1 MIECSMAWR
10 GASLDVNGSWRPCCR
25 YAQPNQQM
33 QMKTPYLKDSGGNLN
48 SLHNSDHMIALRNA
62 LSNDQRVNECK
73 WCWDEEDA
81 GIKSYREIMNEI
93 VSKQKIKIDYTNP
106 IAESPV
112 YLDLKLNN
120 VCNLKCRM
128 CGPVA
133 SSMIQKEWELIDSTY
148 KGDSYWKE
156 YKIVN
161 TENQES
167 FIEWLPN
174 VFRITITGG
183 DPFVGKENRDL
194 VKLISDSGYA
204 SKIKL
209 DFNTNGM
216 FMPKSLLNILSKF
229 REVEIS
235 FSIDDVGERLTYQR
249 HGADLKTIIDNW
261 NAIPDNSVFKK
272 SIVSTINSYNIWYYI
287 DAHKELK
294 QLTDNI
300 RYDFVH
306 NPMHLNISCLPLE
319 IKNILITKY
328 TKANDAFW
336 DKIISVLQLD
346 QKNRIIDFLNDTER
360 LDELRNENFTRVFPE
375 FASELMKHGWL

>member
-1 MIECSMAWR
+1 
-10 GASLDVNGSWRPCCR
+10 
-25 YAQPNQQM
+25 
-33 QMKTPYLKDSGGNLN
+33 MKTPYLKDSGGNLN